1 MNKYFHFLATVVL
14 LNVIYTSEVSA
25 ANWQSLEK
33 TPSIETY
40 YDTDSIIGSS
50 NKKQITIKQNIT
62 EVANDGVKS
71 RTMQYEIDCIE
82 KTSLFKSMVNYD
94 ALNLGGVGN
103 PVTIQANPP
112 WPIKP
117 KSLAELFLKVA
128 CSSSVAEK
136 PAKASALAPA
146 EEALLRR
153 WKDTGFAASKLPFC
167 PVNVFNNCFGAGID
181 SDGNEYVG
189 EFRNNVPI
197 GNLIITYKDGNRYVG
212 EYDKKLNGEGIYY
225 YLKQDDWRGTIFVGQ
240 FKDDIQR
247 GNGIYFDRNGGVI
260 ETGLYE
266 GDNLIEYRFVDPKTF
281 TRIPAGKIPSISD
294 DERLKI
300 QSKQAEIAKKE
311 ADKLLAANLAKK
323 EEQERQ
329 KQLKA
334 SQQGQLASTKDGR
347 SLNVVLEKFAENDG
361 KYCQMY
367 VSVENNSSVNFSEL
381 IFEVLAKDAQDNII
395 GTLFFAGRLTPQ
407 NSNTFNTLVKD
418 CNSIKKM
425 HFTVKSTTQIDG
437 KYIGSFGAREAEA
450 YMSFPINASSK
461 IRNVSTTSGTT
472 TPSTSAPKTTTPNT
486 KDGRSLN
493 VVLEKFA
500 ENDGKYCQM
509 YVSVENNSSVNFSEL
524 IFEVLAKDAQDNI
537 IGTLFFA
544 GRLTPQNSNTFNT
557 LVKDCNSIKK
567 MHFTVKSTTQI
578 DGKYIG
584 SFGAREAEAY
594 MSFPI
599 NASSKIR
606 NVSTTSGTTTPSTSA
621 PSTATVRGDPLD
633 VVLNINTGSQAAWDA
648 WIDVGGLNA
657 SNGNM
662 LYGIEIRAVS
672 SKYFK
677 DGQNFGPS
685 YIEMRTTVSPA
696 SMRSVLSKVC
706 EVAENDFIKVKNNSP
721 AAAQAKFNRKGIDYT
736 CYYEMSPNGGDN
748 KMLILANKI

>member
-472 TPSTSAPKTTTPNT
+472 TPSTSAP
-486 KDGRSLN
+486 
-493 VVLEKFA
+493 
-500 ENDGKYCQM
+500 
-509 YVSVENNSSVNFSEL
+509 
-524 IFEVLAKDAQDNI
+524 
-537 IGTLFFA
+537 
-544 GRLTPQNSNTFNT
+544 
-557 LVKDCNSIKK
+557 
-567 MHFTVKSTTQI
+567 
-578 DGKYIG
+578 
-584 SFGAREAEAY
+584 
-594 MSFPI
+594 
-599 NASSKIR
+599 
-606 NVSTTSGTTTPSTSA
+606 
-621 PSTATVRGDPLD
+621 STATVRGDPLD